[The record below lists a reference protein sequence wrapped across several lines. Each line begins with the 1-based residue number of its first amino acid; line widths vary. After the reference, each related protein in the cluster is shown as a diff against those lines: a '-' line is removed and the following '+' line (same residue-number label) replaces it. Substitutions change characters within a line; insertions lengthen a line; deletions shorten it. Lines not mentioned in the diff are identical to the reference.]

1 MTQKLEK
8 YQRSIQFYAV
18 GMLNSLGVYLK
29 VPYRIAVTI
38 RNSVPTTNSTR
49 VYPKSRNALITH
61 FLMKKKKKKV
71 NSCTVNIEIISNCFE
86 LLLFS

>member
-18 GMLNSLGVYLK
+18 GVLNSLGVYLK

-86 LLLFS
+86 FLLFS

>member
-8 YQRSIQFYAV
+8 YQRPIRFYAV
-18 GMLNSLGVYLK
+18 GVLNSLGVYLK
-29 VPYRIAVTI
+29 VPYRTAVTI

-61 FLMKKKKKKV
+61 FLMGKKKKKV
-71 NSCTVNIEIISNCFE
+71 NSCTIIIEIISNCFE

>member
-18 GMLNSLGVYLK
+18 GVLNSLGVYLK

>member
-8 YQRSIQFYAV
+8 YQRPIRFYAV
-18 GMLNSLGVYLK
+18 GVLNSLGVYLK
-29 VPYRIAVTI
+29 VPYRTAVTI

-61 FLMKKKKKKV
+61 FLMGKKKV
-71 NSCTVNIEIISNCFE
+71 NSCTIIIEIISNCFE

>member
-71 NSCTVNIEIISNCFE
+71 NSCTVNI
-86 LLLFS
+86 